1 MQEHVSRPKSPW
13 LAALL
18 AMLLVLVTEQLIER
32 LAQGRALEQERVSVL
47 TNLSAVRA
55 RLLGVINAHLLLVHG
70 LTAVISAHP
79 DIDQAEFARIA
90 QGLVDARHA
99 LRNIAGA
106 PDLVVSLMYPIA
118 DNEAA
123 IGLDYRT
130 HSTQSQTA
138 LRAMRTG
145 RPILDGPLPLLQGGI
160 GIILREPVFI
170 PASEPDTQPRPWGL
184 ISAVIDADTLYRQAG
199 LLDEH
204 SQLQLML
211 RGTDGTGAAGPVF
224 FGDPRIADQQ
234 PVTLDI
240 DLPGGS
246 WQLAAIPKGGWGQSS
261 LMLWLIRLAGLVI
274 ALSAGVMTY
283 LLLRRSLDLART
295 QGRLRT
301 LLNTIPDLIWL
312 KDPSGVYLAC
322 NPRFEQLYGASEAE
336 ILGKRD
342 ADFVPAEVADL
353 YRAKDRAAIAAA
365 GPVVN
370 EEWRTFANDSH
381 RSLFETINTPVLDP
395 QGRVLGV
402 LGIARDISAHKEAE
416 ERIRGLNRIHAV
428 LTGINGAIIRM
439 RDPERLLW
447 EACRIA
453 VEIGGFRMAWLG
465 MADPESSLL
474 RPVAHAGETGDYL
487 EQLRIPLAD
496 TPRSKGPAGL
506 ALRQAQ
512 HCVCNDIA
520 QDPRM
525 TPWREAAL
533 ALDYRAIA
541 AFPIMVSDQVRGTLS
556 LYTDQVGFFDAA
568 ELDLLDQLST
578 DIGFA
583 LQLLESDQAS
593 ETLNRR
599 LGDLLETMSDGF
611 VSLNHDWRFQYVN
624 PQAGILLGRDPAE
637 LVGTQLWSEFPD
649 GIDRPIQ
656 AALRKAMSTGEMTR
670 VEDYLETQSRWLEN
684 RIYPT
689 RDGLSVFFSD
699 ITERKVAEQAL
710 RQQRDL
716 LDRTSRLA
724 QVGGW
729 GFDVATGEGAWT
741 DETARIHDLGPSQR
755 VTVAEGL
762 AVFSG
767 PSRLAIEQAIG
778 DAIENGRPYEL
789 ELEMT
794 TVKGARKWVRTI
806 GLPVKENG
814 RVVRLEGAIQDIT
827 SRTLAE
833 REARER
839 GAMLDLVFQVLPDL
853 FFLMDEDGTIRD
865 YRASRDGDLYAEPEQ
880 FLGRRMQDVLPPAIA
895 EIFERNFVLLER
907 EGGLVT
913 YEYDLEMPDG
923 ARRFE
928 ARLSHIPETT
938 RLIAVVRDISERVR
952 AQAALEAQRRETDVL
967 ATLLERSSQPM
978 AVGYLDGRLGLY
990 NQAFL
995 DLIGYDRTEVGGA
1008 NWLQDL
1014 TPPEWRET
1022 ERAALESIHRD
1033 GQPLRYEKEY
1043 TRKDGSRVP
1052 VELYAHEMLSA
1063 LGEVD
1068 YYYAFVTDITE
1079 RKQRQEA
1086 VQRMNTELEERV
1098 QARTAELAAINKE
1111 LETFTYS
1118 VSHDLKAPLRGIDG
1132 YSRLLLEDHLDQ
1144 LNEEGQLFLR
1154 NVRQGVEQMGEL
1166 IEDLL
1171 AYSRMERRGLVEVP
1185 VDLGELMTKLLA
1197 EREDVLRATGAKVQ
1211 IDLAGLTARADPH
1224 GLAIAMRNLLDNAL
1238 KFHRPGEPPLIEMS
1252 GRAAADV
1259 VEVSIRDHGIGFDMR
1274 FHDRIFDIFQRL
1286 QRAEDYPGTGIGL
1299 AIVRKAVL
1307 RMGGRIWAES
1317 APGQG
1322 ATFHLEL
1329 TR

>member
-1 MQEHVSRPKSPW
+1 
-13 LAALL
+13 
-18 AMLLVLVTEQLIER
+18 
-32 LAQGRALEQERVSVL
+32 
-47 TNLSAVRA
+47 
-55 RLLGVINAHLLLVHG
+55 
-70 LTAVISAHP
+70 
-79 DIDQAEFARIA
+79 
-90 QGLVDARHA
+90 
-99 LRNIAGA
+99 
-106 PDLVVSLMYPIA
+106 
-118 DNEAA
+118 
-123 IGLDYRT
+123 
-130 HSTQSQTA
+130 
-138 LRAMRTG
+138 
-145 RPILDGPLPLLQGGI
+145 
-160 GIILREPVFI
+160 
-170 PASEPDTQPRPWGL
+170 
-184 ISAVIDADTLYRQAG
+184 
-199 LLDEH
+199 
-204 SQLQLML
+204 
-211 RGTDGTGAAGPVF
+211 
-224 FGDPRIADQQ
+224 
-234 PVTLDI
+234 
-240 DLPGGS
+240 
-246 WQLAAIPKGGWGQSS
+246 
-261 LMLWLIRLAGLVI
+261 
-274 ALSAGVMTY
+274 
-283 LLLRRSLDLART
+283 
-295 QGRLRT
+295 
-301 LLNTIPDLIWL
+301 
-312 KDPSGVYLAC
+312 
-322 NPRFEQLYGASEAE
+322 
-336 ILGKRD
+336 
-342 ADFVPAEVADL
+342 
-353 YRAKDRAAIAAA
+353 
-365 GPVVN
+365 
-370 EEWRTFANDSH
+370 
-381 RSLFETINTPVLDP
+381 
-395 QGRVLGV
+395 
-402 LGIARDISAHKEAE
+402 
-416 ERIRGLNRIHAV
+416 
-428 LTGINGAIIRM
+428 
-439 RDPERLLW
+439 
-447 EACRIA
+447 
-453 VEIGGFRMAWLG
+453 
-465 MADPESSLL
+465 
-474 RPVAHAGETGDYL
+474 
-487 EQLRIPLAD
+487 
-496 TPRSKGPAGL
+496 
-506 ALRQAQ
+506 
-512 HCVCNDIA
+512 
-520 QDPRM
+520 
-525 TPWREAAL
+525 
-533 ALDYRAIA
+533 
-541 AFPIMVSDQVRGTLS
+541 
-556 LYTDQVGFFDAA
+556 
-568 ELDLLDQLST
+568 
-578 DIGFA
+578 
-583 LQLLESDQAS
+583 
-593 ETLNRR
+593 
-599 LGDLLETMSDGF
+599 
-611 VSLNHDWRFQYVN
+611 
-624 PQAGILLGRDPAE
+624 
-637 LVGTQLWSEFPD
+637 
-649 GIDRPIQ
+649 
-656 AALRKAMSTGEMTR
+656 
-670 VEDYLETQSRWLEN
+670 
-684 RIYPT
+684 
-689 RDGLSVFFSD
+689 
-699 ITERKVAEQAL
+699 
-710 RQQRDL
+710 
-716 LDRTSRLA
+716 
-724 QVGGW
+724 
-729 GFDVATGEGAWT
+729 
-741 DETARIHDLGPSQR
+741 
-755 VTVAEGL
+755 
-762 AVFSG
+762 
-767 PSRLAIEQAIG
+767 
-778 DAIENGRPYEL
+778 
-789 ELEMT
+789 
-794 TVKGARKWVRTI
+794 
-806 GLPVKENG
+806 
-814 RVVRLEGAIQDIT
+814 
-827 SRTLAE
+827 
-833 REARER
+833 
-839 GAMLDLVFQVLPDL
+839 
-853 FFLMDEDGTIRD
+853 
-865 YRASRDGDLYAEPEQ
+865 
-880 FLGRRMQDVLPPAIA
+880 
-895 EIFERNFVLLER
+895 
-907 EGGLVT
+907 
-913 YEYDLEMPDG
+913 MPDG